1 MNQSHI
7 DLVDKAIKMRKG
19 ATETLIQTWI
29 EHKIYFTFEF
39 WMMAAILVVP
49 LIILLI
55 KIDKSDIFHIC
66 FFGYSVHILSF
77 YLNLVGLNLGLW
89 GYPYQLIPAF
99 PSFSLDSS
107 LVPVS
112 FMLVYQWT
120 IHKKKNYYL
129 YAIITSVIFA
139 FLVETLFQKM
149 GLFKI
154 YGDINY
160 LHRLAIYITISV
172 CAKVMTTIFLKL
184 QKINLLENRITKE

>member
-1 MNQSHI
+1 
-7 DLVDKAIKMRKG
+7 MRKE

-29 EHKIYFTFEF
+29 EHKIFFSFEF
-39 WMMAAILVVP
+39 WLMAALLVLP

-55 KIDKSDIFHIC
+55 KIDKSKIFHIC
-66 FFGYSVHILSF
+66 FFGYSVHVLSF
-77 YLNLVGLNLGLW
+77 YISLVGLNLGLW

-120 IHKKKNYYL
+120 INKKKNYYL

-139 FLVETLFQKM
+139 FIVETLFLKM
-149 GLFKI
+149 DLFKI
-154 YGDINY
+154 YDGINY
-160 LHRLAIYITISV
+160 FHRFAFYITISV
-172 CAKVMTTIFLKL
+172 CAKVITIIFLKL
-184 QKINLLENRITKE
+184 QKNKPSAD